1 MACDILGGSA
11 DIHTGGVDLRFP
23 HHDNEIAQVEACYE
37 QDSWVQYFLHAG
49 HLTIEGCKM
58 SKSLKNFIT
67 IKEALET
74 HTAPQLRLAFLLR
87 QWNSTLDYSENTMKE
102 AIQFEK
108 AMNEFFLSVK
118 DLLRDHPKGR
128 EGFSK
133 WTEREKQLN
142 NKFYE
147 KCSLIHSALC
157 DSIDTSTVLK
167 NMKELVSISYSYI
180 NEPQTTPNPR
190 LLEQIAHY
198 LTHLLKVFGVIPS
211 HEDIGH
217 KSHDGNMET
226 NVEELILPYV
236 NTLAD
241 FREKV
246 RDIAL
251 ENNVKPVL
259 ESLNCVIG

>member
-108 AMNEFFLSVK
+108 AMNVNAIVFV
-118 DLLRDHPKGR
+118 LLLA
-128 EGFSK
+128 F
-133 WTEREKQLN
+133 
-142 NKFYE
+142 
-147 KCSLIHSALC
+147 C
-157 DSIDTSTVLK
+157 D
-167 NMKELVSISYSYI
+167 
-180 NEPQTTPNPR
+180 
-190 LLEQIAHY
+190 A
-198 LTHLLKVFGVIPS
+198 
-211 HEDIGH
+211 
-217 KSHDGNMET
+217 
-226 NVEELILPYV
+226 
-236 NTLAD
+236 
-241 FREKV
+241 
-246 RDIAL
+246 
-251 ENNVKPVL
+251 
-259 ESLNCVIG
+259 